1 MTEEIQ
7 RFETSP
13 TRLWRSLPRE
23 DRVAAA
29 RAFWEHP
36 TEEAAVAA
44 AREVVQILHARPQA
58 FHKIPIQQRVSALAG
73 LAHPPE
79 QLADALLLSLHVGDR
94 SEMLA
99 DFLDAAGI
107 PHEEGMIPDDLE
119 LPDLEEATARRAL
132 EALRAK
138 GYPAAA
144 VRLYWNALWLQD
156 PERWQALEAVAAE
169 L

>member
-1 MTEEIQ
+1 MTEETQ

-13 TRLWRSLPRE
+13 TRLWRSLERE
-23 DRVAAA
+23 DRLAAA

-58 FHKIPIQQRVSALAG
+58 FHKIPIEQRVRAVAG
-73 LAHPPE
+73 LAHPPDA
-79 QLADALLLSLHVGDR
+79 LADALLLSLHVGDR
-94 SEMLA
+94 RELLS

-107 PHEEGMIPDDLE
+107 PHEEGMIPDDVE
-119 LPDLEEATARRAL
+119 LPDLDEATARQAL
-132 EALRAK
+132 ETLRTK
-138 GYPAAA
+138 GYAPAM

-156 PERWQALEAVAAE
+156 PERWQALETVAGE